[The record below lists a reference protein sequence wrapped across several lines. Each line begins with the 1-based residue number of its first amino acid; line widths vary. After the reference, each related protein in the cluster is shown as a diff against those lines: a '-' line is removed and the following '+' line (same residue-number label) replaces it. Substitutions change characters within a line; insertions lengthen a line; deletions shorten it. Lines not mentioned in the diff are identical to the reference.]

1 MRRFLESLTIFIA
14 VVAAAKFASMMT
26 VSEQFMSPVWLPA
39 AVCLTALIWLGN
51 RALPAIALSTGFLG
65 WVVARD
71 NGGLALGS
79 MAASLVIV
87 GTAAGATL
95 QAVAGR
101 YLIRRFV
108 SREAEVETAYQ
119 FFRLLLI
126 APAAGLVSPIIGQFH
141 LHRVPYA
148 TVARPAAWF
157 LGAEHC
163 PGNFRYCRAGSQL

>member
-1 MRRFLESLTIFIA
+1 MRRAERIKDKTSMRRFLESLTIFIA

-126 APAAGLVSPIIGQFH
+126 APAAGLVSPIIG
-141 LHRVPYA
+141 
-148 TVARPAAWF
+148 ARPAAWF